1 MNKSYI
7 KPLRLMRNISQRGLA
22 KATGISAKTIWNL
35 EHNDPESIERVKQ
48 IARLCLV
55 LDCSIEDLVDLDE
68 EIELLKK
75 IAA

>member
-1 MNKSYI
+1 
-7 KPLRLMRNISQRGLA
+7 MRDISQRELA

-55 LDCSIEDLVDLDE
+55 LGCSVEDLLELDE
-68 EIELLKK
+68 ETEHV
-75 IAA
+75 AY